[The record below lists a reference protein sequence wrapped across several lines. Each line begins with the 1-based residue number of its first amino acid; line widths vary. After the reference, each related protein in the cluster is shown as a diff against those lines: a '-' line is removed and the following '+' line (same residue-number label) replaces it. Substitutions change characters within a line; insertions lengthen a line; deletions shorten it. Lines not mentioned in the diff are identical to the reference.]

1 MCVAVSCEGFA
12 LFFLDL
18 ESGEVKEERLGLLCF
33 GWLCIGFVPNRI
45 FLGGDFFSEG
55 DLTVIRRRKT
65 EKEKACCTGVK
76 EKATSL
82 ILGADG

>member
-1 MCVAVSCEGFA
+1 MF
-12 LFFLDL
+12 LLDL

-33 GWLCIGFVPNRI
+33 GWLCLRFVPHRI
-45 FLGGDFFSEG
+45 CRGGEFFSEG
-55 DLTVIRRRKT
+55 DLTVIRRRKS
-65 EKEKACCTGVK
+65 EEEKASYTGVK